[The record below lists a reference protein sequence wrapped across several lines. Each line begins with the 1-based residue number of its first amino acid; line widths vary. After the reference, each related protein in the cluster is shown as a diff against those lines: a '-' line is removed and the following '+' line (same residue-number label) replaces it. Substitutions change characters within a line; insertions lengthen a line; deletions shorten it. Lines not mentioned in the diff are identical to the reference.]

1 MGIKSLKAVPSTVAR
16 QNLVLDLE
24 EIIGVK
30 GASVTF
36 REPKAAD
43 MFPSATEH
51 TDFKMKFPEFSDT
64 MIHQILIM
72 AKTYVPDDED
82 TGVGEIAPAIEFGKQ
97 ARSNSDFFI
106 WLIGEYT
113 KAFPSSDFRKFQK
126 EVPNDS
132 TE

>member
-1 MGIKSLKAVPSTVAR
+1 MGIKSLKAVPSAVSR
-16 QNLVLDLE
+16 PNLTLDLE
-24 EIIGVK
+24 PVIGVK
-30 GASVTF
+30 GSSVSF

-43 MFPSATEH
+43 MFPSASEH

-82 TGVGEIAPAIEFGKQ
+82 TGVGEISPALEFVKQ
-97 ARSNSDFFI
+97 ARANSDFFI

-113 KAFPSSDFRKFQK
+113 SAFPSSDFRKFQK